1 MTLLNSHRFFQIDKS
16 KQLYKVVR
24 VMRKTGNKK
33 ILYKNLSEDEAQTIV
48 KRFPNSEKSMVV
60 YYKQ

>member
-1 MTLLNSHRFFQIDKS
+1 MTLLNYHRFFQIDKS

-33 ILYKNLSEDEAQTIV
+33 ILYKNLSENEAQTIV

>member
-33 ILYKNLSEDEAQTIV
+33 ILYKNLSENEAQTIV

>member
-1 MTLLNSHRFFQIDKS
+1 MTLLNSHRFFQIDES

-33 ILYKNLSEDEAQTIV
+33 ILYKNLSENEAQTIV